1 MSDTSECL
9 SSWDAKPRSKRASK
23 WSPLLRRPTY
33 PGLCAGPTDA
43 RIRLRAQA
51 TFERNSGSS
60 PLASM
65 HCPGLT
71 TSKVVL
77 LKSSEAKAHTS
88 GDEYT
93 ATLCDASLKPFDRRE
108 AKSWLPVAG
117 GRTIARVSICMP
129 HLRYQASS
137 YNAINLLVHNSPAR
151 VWLL

>member
-1 MSDTSECL
+1 M
-9 SSWDAKPRSKRASK
+9 R
-23 WSPLLRRPTY
+23 
-33 PGLCAGPTDA
+33 LC
-43 RIRLRAQA
+43 AQA

-93 ATLCDASLKPFDRRE
+93 ATVCDASLKPFDRRE

-137 YNAINLLVHNSPAR
+137 FNAIKCLMQNSPAR